1 MKHYIFFSILRKVM
15 QNVILNRTERRD
27 DYKNVHVH
35 VQGTLYMIPESE
47 PL

>member
-1 MKHYIFFSILRKVM
+1 MKHYIFFSILRKVI

-27 DYKNVHVH
+27 DYTNVH